1 MSNSSGNRR
10 IAKNTAFT
18 YLKLFTSLLVGLY
31 TSRIVLQVL
40 GVSDLGIY
48 SVVAG
53 VLSLF
58 SFIQSALRTATSRF
72 FNVEMGKSDGD
83 LNRSFNVN
91 LLMHATLALVVLIL
105 AETLGLWYVNNI
117 LSLEEG
123 KLADAQFVFQISIIT
138 TCLGIINS
146 PYVSLL
152 SAYEEFKFISITD
165 IINILIKLALIVMLL
180 FYKGDYALRLYSIII
195 CLITINSFMVF
206 HLYANKKWPQVI
218 RIKPVLKW
226 NYYKE
231 ILEFSN
237 WNLLATLSFVF
248 RSSGS
253 DILINS
259 FFGTATNGAFSISKT
274 VNDLV
279 SQFSSSFNAVS
290 GPQITQSYSSG
301 DHNRCVYL
309 VNKLGRF
316 CLLLFEIIFFPL
328 FIELDA
334 VLSLWL
340 GTVPEGALSFC
351 QLYLLITGV
360 SLTGSGIV
368 QFIMASGKI
377 KWFEIQ
383 CSFFLLLC
391 FPLGYCLFKL
401 GFPAYS
407 ILYCYLVAD
416 ILQRIVQLILL
427 KQILHFDS
435 WLYIKEAYTRPF
447 IIAILLSLIMIVY
460 WRLKD
465 MIAVNSILIIA
476 IFGVITVIF
485 VYYIGLTKGE
495 RSTIN
500 NRIKEVLNIR

>member
-1 MSNSSGNRR
+1 MSSPSGNRR

-58 SFIQSALRTATSRF
+58 SFIQSALKTGTSRF
-72 FNVEMGKSDGD
+72 FNIEMGKQDGD

-91 LLMHATLALVVLIL
+91 VAMHASLALLVLLL
-105 AETLGLWYVNNI
+105 AETAGLWYVNNI
-117 LSLEEG
+117 LSVEAG
-123 KLADAQFVFQISIIT
+123 KLADARFVFQISIVT
-138 TCLGIINS
+138 TCLGIVNT

-152 SAYEEFKFISITD
+152 SAYEEFKFISIVD
-165 IINILIKLALIVMLL
+165 IVNIFVKLILVVLLL
-180 FYKGDYALRLYSIII
+180 FYKGNYALRLYSIIM
-195 CLITINSFMVF
+195 CLTAINSFMVF
-206 HLYANKKWPQVI
+206 HIYARRKWRQVI
-218 RIKPVLKW
+218 RIKPVFQW

-231 ILEFSN
+231 ILGFSN

-259 FFGTATNGAFSISKT
+259 FFGTATNGAFSIGKQ
-274 VNDLV
+274 VNDIV
-279 SQFSSSFNAVS
+279 SQFSNNFNAVS

-301 DHNRCVYL
+301 DSDRCVYL

-328 FIELDA
+328 YIELNY
-334 VLSLWL
+334 VLTLWL
-340 GTVPEGALSFC
+340 GNVPEGALSFC
-351 QLYLLITGV
+351 QVYLLITGV

-368 QFIMASGKI
+368 QYIMATGKI

-383 CSFFLLLC
+383 CSILMILC
-391 FPLGYCLFKL
+391 FPLGYVLFKL
-401 GFPAYS
+401 GLPANS
-407 ILYCYLVAD
+407 ILYCFLIAD
-416 ILQRIVQLILL
+416 ILQRIIQLILMKTLL
-427 KQILHFDS
+427 KFDS
-435 WLYIKEAYTRPF
+435 WKYVKEAYTRPF
-447 IIAILLSLIMIVY
+447 IIAVILTVLMMVY
-460 WRLKD
+460 WQFRESLDINRLLV
-465 MIAVNSILIIA
+465 IG
-476 IFGVITVIF
+476 IFGVVTILF
-485 VYYIGLTKGE
+485 VYCLGFTKGE
-495 RSTIN
+495 RNKIN
-500 NRIKEVLNIR
+500 CRIKEFLKI